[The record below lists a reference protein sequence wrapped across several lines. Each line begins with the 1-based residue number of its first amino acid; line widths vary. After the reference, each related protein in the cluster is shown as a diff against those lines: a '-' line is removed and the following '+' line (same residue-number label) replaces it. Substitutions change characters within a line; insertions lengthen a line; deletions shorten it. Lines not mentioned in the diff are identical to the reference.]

1 MTNSNDVRAEQ
12 SAQWNGPSG
21 SAWIDAQEILDAMFR
36 PFEDLLI
43 DAIPPGAASRAL
55 DIGCG
60 TGATTL
66 AAARRLGARG
76 SVTGID
82 ISRPMI
88 ALARQRARA
97 AKLDAEFIAA
107 DAEDHPFDPPGFD
120 ILISRF
126 GTMFFA
132 DPARAFANLRRAAR
146 TGAQLRTITWRAAS
160 ENPFMTTAARA
171 AAPLLPALPPRR
183 ADGPGQFAFADE
195 QKAGRMLAAGGWSD
209 VEHRGLDVVCAL
221 PARELD
227 RYVTRLGPVAQYLRQ
242 ADEATRQRV
251 TDAVLAAFEPFTHG
265 GEVRYTAACWMVSAT
280 AAR

>member
-1 MTNSNDVRAEQ
+1 MANSNEVRAEQ
-12 SAQWNGPSG
+12 TAMWNGPSG
-21 SAWIDAQEILDAMFR
+21 AAWIDAQEILDAMFR
-36 PFEDLLI
+36 PFEDLLM
-43 DAIPPGAASRAL
+43 DAIPAGSAWRVL

-76 SVTGID
+76 SAVGID
-82 ISRPMI
+82 ISEPMV
-88 ALARQRARA
+88 AVARQRARA
-97 AKLDAEFIAA
+97 ATLAAEFIAA
-107 DAEDHPFDPPGFD
+107 DAEGHPFDPENFD

-132 DPARAFANLRRAAR
+132 DPVRAFANLRRAAR

-160 ENPFMTTAARA
+160 DNPFMTTAERA

-195 QKAGRMLAAGGWSD
+195 HKTGRMLAAGGWSG
-209 VEHRGLDVVCAL
+209 VEHRRLDVVCTL

-242 ADEATRQRV
+242 ADEATRRRV
-251 TDAVLAAFEPFTHG
+251 TDAVLAAFEPFRHG
-265 GEVRYTAACWMVSAT
+265 SDVRYTAACWMVSAT
-280 AAR
+280 ATR